1 MPRVLSGL
9 LPEGRGCLAW
19 CHRSSELPQPFYKS
33 CFKHVF
39 SDRFSR
45 RIECNLKY
53 FFPYVCVH
61 MLMWRPENGC
71 GGCFPPSY
79 LMASQ
84 NCAQS
89 PGCVARTSPGDLS
102 HCLCFSKNFLQMT
115 PRNTVSLH
123 YSETDDSDS
132 GLIWIFFLRPTCW
145 QCGQLLEGCA
155 VGTGSVTPTAVSW
168 NTCAYM
174 V

>member
-1 MPRVLSGL
+1 
-9 LPEGRGCLAW
+9 
-19 CHRSSELPQPFYKS
+19 
-33 CFKHVF
+33 
-39 SDRFSR
+39 
-45 RIECNLKY
+45 
-53 FFPYVCVH
+53 
-61 MLMWRPENGC
+61 
-71 GGCFPPSY
+71 
-79 LMASQ
+79 
-84 NCAQS
+84 
-89 PGCVARTSPGDLS
+89 
-102 HCLCFSKNFLQMT
+102 MT

-155 VGTGSVTPTAVSW
+155 VGTGSVAPTAVSW